1 MTNSSA
7 VIGIAEIALNVRDL
21 VRMRQFYQDV
31 LGFKLLSQACYES
44 GPSADP
50 EGEPTIAFLIIRQ
63 ADTPLGTHAQSQLL
77 ALIDFQRH
85 VFVKGRFDGHDH
97 RRSTLNHLA
106 FEISPESYETE
117 KTRLEIHGISPRS
130 VLFPEMGARS
140 LFFADPEEN
149 VLELICHAPD
159 LKRSNN

>member
-1 MTNSSA
+1 MTNSSI

-21 VRMRQFYQDV
+21 ARMRQFYQDI

-44 GPSADP
+44 GPNPDP
-50 EGEPTIAFLIIRQ
+50 DGEPTIAFLVIRQ
-63 ADTPLGTHAQSQLL
+63 VDTPLGSHGQSQLL

-97 RRSTLNHLA
+97 KRSTLNHLA
-106 FEISPESYETE
+106 FEILPQSYETE
-117 KTRLEIHGISPRS
+117 KARLEMLGISPRC
-130 VLFPEMGARS
+130 VLFPEMSARS

-159 LKRSNN
+159 PKGSSN